1 MPPARA
7 AAAAVAVLGAAALGG
22 CGSAAAT
29 GTATGAAAPPSSAPA
44 VHNVLQSCPVQ
55 PDRPASGGRTLPR
68 LRFSCPGGGTLD
80 LGRAPGVPTV
90 VNLWG
95 SWCGPCRDE
104 LPILQ
109 RLADAAGDRVHVVGV
124 ISKDGLPQAESF
136 AADAGVSFPSA
147 FDGQGDLMAGVG
159 INVLP
164 YTYFLDADGAVVY
177 TQVGPV
183 ASIGRLKALVA
194 EHLKVPS

>member
-1 MPPARA
+1 MRRAGAVGLAVGGLLA
-7 AAAAVAVLGAAALGG
+7 AAALAG
-22 CGSAAAT
+22 CGSSAGAS
-29 GTATGAAAPPSSAPA
+29 GPTGAPSSAPVA
-44 VHNVLQSCPVQ
+44 HNVLQACPAQ
-55 PDRPASGGRTLPR
+55 PDRPATGARTLPE
-68 LRFSCPGGGTLD
+68 LRFPCPGGGTLD
-80 LGRAPGVPTV
+80 LARAPGVPTV

-95 SWCGPCRDE
+95 SWCAPCRDE
-104 LPILQ
+104 LPVMQ
-109 RLADAAGDRVHVVGV
+109 QLADAAGGRVRVIGV

-136 AADAGVSFPSA
+136 AADAKVRFPSA

-194 EHLKVPS
+194 EHLKVSS